1 MPVFMIAQQQQPT
14 NTNSNTPHTDTA
26 AVQDAS
32 EKYDRARVASPPA
45 SAFARRSLSEEDWMR
60 KEKTGPTPPTAS
72 QSVGGADACFFG
84 SLDFVGGSARGS
96 EGQFRTSSIHV
107 VKWASVEL
115 HAERVDVHNR
125 EPDTPA
131 LLHLTSASTSR
142 LRATAVTP
150 TRRYTEP
157 PRRSP
162 SPALALRAFERLG
175 AGERR
180 KDEEWYAFLSFLS
193 VSGYPPI
200 SIFGAKLGTSLL
212 ALWEYAVPPSSAQTK
227 HDGILHRPRYAL
239 PPPYGHGARQEQ
251 GQDDLSAGMRGRV
264 RRITGSVLI
273 LPLVRDGT
281 IAYPVLGAAL
291 VRPPPHPT
299 DHPPRIGPALTARSP
314 SIRDAEKEGRE
325 RQPRGR
331 RRAGGAQL
339 RDRDGARYEH
349 GVVQHAGL
357 TAGGSASGMR
367 GWARQADSARN
378 TKHVATEADVRE
390 DEVRPTVSSLSQA

>member
-1 MPVFMIAQQQQPT
+1 M
-14 NTNSNTPHTDTA
+14 
-26 AVQDAS
+26 
-32 EKYDRARVASPPA
+32 ERAGVVS
-45 SAFARRSLSEEDWMR
+45 
-60 KEKTGPTPPTAS
+60 PTAS
-72 QSVGGADACFFG
+72 VQ
-84 SLDFVGGSARGS
+84 
-96 EGQFRTSSIHV
+96 TSGIHV

-125 EPDTPA
+125 EPELFQHPRTAPPHQRFDLP
-131 LLHLTSASTSR
+131 STSNGSDANSSEPRCWLSGNTQFR
-142 LRATAVTP
+142 LP
-150 TRRYTEP
+150 LRRPNTTVFYTGP
-157 PRRSP
+157 GMP
-162 SPALALRAFERLG
+162 S
-175 AGERR
+175 
-180 KDEEWYAFLSFLS
+180 
-193 VSGYPPI
+193 
-200 SIFGAKLGTSLL
+200 
-212 ALWEYAVPPSSAQTK
+212 
-227 HDGILHRPRYAL
+227 

-251 GQDDLSAGMRGRV
+251 GQDDLSARMRGRV

-281 IAYPVLGAAL
+281 IAYPVLSAAL

-314 SIRDAEKEGRE
+314 SIRDAEKERRE

-367 GWARQADSARN
+367 GWARQADSARD

-390 DEVRPTVSSLSQA
+390 DEVQPTVSSLSQA